1 MHNPLNP
8 APRAFQGLFIL
19 LLIVGIVFRF
29 VNLNHKIVWHD
40 EAYTV
45 LRASGYTR
53 AAIDEAL
60 FQNRIMPASEL
71 QRFQQIR
78 PRSAIADTIN
88 SLVVEDPQHPPLYFV
103 LSRLWVQAVGHLST
117 TVFHSNITAWRL
129 LPALLSLLA
138 LPLMYA
144 LAWEL
149 FASQS
154 TALLATTLL
163 ALSPFDVLF
172 AQTARQYSLLTVMV
186 IGSQWAL
193 LRALRLTRW
202 AGGEAGRGGTPRA
215 WLIYGGS
222 VAVGLYTHPFFGL
235 TVVGQA
241 IYLGIELLCQRQGRP
256 ALKWFSL
263 ALLGAIALYL
273 PWIVVL
279 ITNTQRVLATTDW
292 ARTIPGWDYLAKLWT
307 LSFTS
312 LFFDLDFGFD
322 NPWTYGLRL
331 PFLVL
336 IGVALYALIRRGQA
350 SVGWA
355 ITTSIFV
362 PFLLLVLPDVVLG
375 GKRSAVSR
383 YLISCFPGVQLAIA
397 HLLSTQLIPIG
408 RRSPC
413 PPHRPSSQPIWRM
426 AFVACIAASLI
437 SLASSAAAFTW
448 WNKDLSYFNFA
459 VTQQINATPQPLII
473 SDLGDDFTN
482 TGDLLSLSYSLKP
495 GVNLLLLSPDAQWV
509 KTAAFKAAIQGQ
521 TAIAFRPTLATRK
534 ALEQTLGPLQ
544 PLIPAAHLWR
554 VPVAD

>member
-1 MHNPLNP
+1 MSNPLDRRRP
-8 APRAFQGLFIL
+8 FQGLLIG

-45 LRASGYTR
+45 LRAAGYTR
-53 AAIDEAL
+53 RAIDQEL
-60 FQNRIMPASEL
+60 FQNRIIPAADL

-78 PRSAIADTIN
+78 PQSTIADTIH
-88 SLVVEDPQHPPLYFV
+88 SLAVEDPQHPPLYFV
-103 LSRLWVQAVGHLST
+103 LSRLWVQTIGPLTHS
-117 TVFHSNITAWRL
+117 VFHSNITAWRL
-129 LPALLSLLA
+129 LPASLSLLA

-149 FASQS
+149 FASPF

-193 LRALRLTRW
+193 LRAMRLTRW
-202 AGGEAGRGGTPRA
+202 AGGEVGRGGTQRA
-215 WLIYGGS
+215 WWLYGGL

-235 TVVGQA
+235 TLAGQA
-241 IYLGIELLCQRQGRP
+241 VYLGVEIGGKRQGRP
-256 ALKWFSL
+256 ALKYFSL
-263 ALLGAIALYL
+263 ALMGAIALYL
-273 PWIVVL
+273 PWIMVL
-279 ITNTQRVLATTDW
+279 ITNTQRALATTDW
-292 ARTIPGWDYLAKLWT
+292 ARVAPGLDYLAKLWT

-312 LFFDLDFGFD
+312 LFFDLDFGFN

-331 PFLVL
+331 PFVVL
-336 IGVALYALIRRGQA
+336 IGVAIYWLMRRGQP
-350 SVGWA
+350 STQWA
-355 ITTSIFV
+355 IITSIFV
-362 PFLLLVLPDVVLG
+362 PFLLLALPDVVLG

-397 HLLSTQLIPIG
+397 HLLATQLAASG
-408 RRSPC
+408 ARSPSLSTS
-413 PPHRPSSQPIWRM
+413 PRQFSSQPIWRM
-426 AFVACIAASLI
+426 AFVACIAASVI

-459 VTQQINATPQPLII
+459 VAQRINATPQPLII

-495 GVNLLLLSPDAQWV
+495 GVNVLLLSPDAQWV
-509 KTAAFKAAIQGQ
+509 KTAAFKTAIAGQ
-521 TAIAFRPTLATRK
+521 TAIAFRPNLATRQ
-534 ALEQTLGPLQ
+534 ALEQAIGPLR
-544 PLIPAAHLWR
+544 PLIPAAHLWQVGR
-554 VPVAD
+554 